1 MQKQKQKHKK
11 QKQKQK
17 RNRIKICRPLP
28 WPASKK
34 EAEAEADVVALPAAP
49 IVANCHEPIHLLLLC
64 LFFASLRFVSS
75 PSIPGVC
82 VMRSILRIRRI
93 ERAEFWLNA
102 QHFCVTMFR

>member
-28 WPASKK
+28 WP
-34 EAEAEADVVALPAAP
+34 EAEADVVALPAAP